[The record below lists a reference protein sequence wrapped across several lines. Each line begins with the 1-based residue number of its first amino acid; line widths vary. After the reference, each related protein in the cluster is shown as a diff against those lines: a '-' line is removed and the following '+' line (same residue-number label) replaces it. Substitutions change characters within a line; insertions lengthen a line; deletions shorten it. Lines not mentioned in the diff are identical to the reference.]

1 MTGTQIVTAI
11 IEILVSGLTGIGEA
25 MGAAFSTL
33 AESIFISGSGLST
46 FGILVVV
53 FAAISLGLS
62 LTRWVLNFV
71 TSWGNRNR

>member
-11 IEILVSGLTGIGEA
+11 VEILVSGLTGIGEA
-25 MGAAFSTL
+25 MGEAFSTL
-33 AESIFISGSGLST
+33 AEAIFISGTGLSV

-53 FAAISLGLS
+53 FSAVSLGLS

>member
-33 AESIFISGSGLST
+33 AEAIFIRGAGLST